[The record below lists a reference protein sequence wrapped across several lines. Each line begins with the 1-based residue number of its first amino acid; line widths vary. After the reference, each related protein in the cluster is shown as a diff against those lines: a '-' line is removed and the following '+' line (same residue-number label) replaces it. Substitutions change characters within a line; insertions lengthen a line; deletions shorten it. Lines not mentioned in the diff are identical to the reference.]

1 MEYTGRISRLFVP
14 REGVS
19 MRTGQPWKA
28 LPFIFEFFEREEDTY
43 ASFAKLE
50 TFDTNIMAKIA
61 QFVAKDSDG
70 KAIIK
75 EGCME
80 LAKNVE
86 VKCNI
91 KLNVRVYKENV
102 FNEVILRSMEVL
114 TETETQNTQAAP
126 AEEKKKGDSFSD
138 LKPADPADDL
148 PF

>member
-1 MEYTGRISRLFVP
+1 MEFVGRISRLFEP

-28 LPFIFEFFEREEDTY
+28 LPFIFEFFETDEDRY

-50 TFDTNIMAKIA
+50 TFNTDIMAKIA
-61 QFVAKDSDG
+61 KFVAKDADG

-75 EGCME
+75 DGCME
-80 LAKNVE
+80 LMKNVE

-102 FNEVILRSMEVL
+102 FNEVTLRSMEVL
-114 TETETQNTQAAP
+114 TESDEQTNTAAP
-126 AEEKKKGDSFSD
+126 AEEQKQGDSFAD
-138 LKPADPADDL
+138 LKPAEPADEL

>member
-1 MEYTGRISRLFVP
+1 MEFVGRISRLFVP

-28 LPFIFEFFEREEDTY
+28 LPFIFEFFESEEDRY

-50 TFDTNIMAKIA
+50 TFDTNIMEKISK
-61 QFVAKDSDG
+61 FVAIGEDG

-80 LAKNVE
+80 LTKNVE

-91 KLNVRVYKENV
+91 KLNVRVYKDNV
-102 FNEVILRSMEVL
+102 FNEVMLRSMEVL
-114 TETETQNTQAAP
+114 TDADEQTNTAAP
-126 AEEKKKGDSFSD
+126 AEEQKQGDSFAD
-138 LKPADPADDL
+138 LMPADPADDL